1 MKSAIFLST
10 ALLLAGSLIAA
21 ESGPKADVTAAAKKL
36 AGQSYS
42 WKTTIEMGGGGG
54 NAPRFGPTEGK
65 ADKDGTICVM
75 TTMGENTSE
84 GFAKGEKGA
93 VKTQEGWKS
102 IQELTASQGGG
113 QQGQMRGMFMARTLR
128 NYKAPAAELETLTA
142 KAKELKKADDAI
154 TSALTEEGVKEL
166 LTRGRGRTGQAP
178 EVKDAQGTI
187 KIWIKDGALVKYQY
201 QVKGKMAGRDG
212 NEREIDR
219 TTTVEIKDVGTTKLT
234 VPDEVKKML

>member
-1 MKSAIFLST
+1 LF
-10 ALLLAGSLIAA
+10 AGNLIAA
-21 ESGPKADVTAAAKKL
+21 ESGPKADVAAAAKKL

-42 WKTTIEMGGGGG
+42 WKTTMEMGGGAGG

-65 ADKDGTICVM
+65 ADKDGTVCVM

-93 VKTQEGWKS
+93 VKTQDGWKS
-102 IQELTASQGGG
+102 IAELTASQGGG
-113 QQGQMRGMFMARTLR
+113 GQPGQGQNRGMFLARTLR
-128 NYKAPAAELETLTA
+128 NYKAPAAEVENLAA
-142 KAKELKKADDAI
+142 KAKELKKTDDAI
-154 TSALTEEGVKEL
+154 AGDLTEEAVKEL

-178 EVKDAQGTI
+178 EVKEAQGNV
-187 KIWIKDGALVKYQY
+187 KIWVKDGAVVKYQY

-234 VPDEVKKML
+234 VPDEVKKLL

>member
-10 ALLLAGSLIAA
+10 ALLLAGSLMAA

-42 WKTTIEMGGGGG
+42 WKTTVDMGGGG
-54 NAPRFGPTEGK
+54 NAPRPGATEGK

-102 IQELTASQGGG
+102 IEELTASQGGGG

-128 NYKAPAAELETLTA
+128 NYKAPAAEVEALAA
-142 KAKELKKADDAI
+142 KAKELKKSDDAI
-154 TSALTEEGVKEL
+154 TSALTEEGAKEL

-178 EVKDAQGTI
+178 EAKDAQGTI

-201 QVKGKMAGRDG
+201 QVKGKVAGRDG

-234 VPDEVKKML
+234 VPDEVKKLL